1 MIPSM
6 SVIKNVYF
14 QILYLNMIRFSIIL
28 SCDRQVVLLQEVE
41 RWNRLVERM
50 ADSLFQLRRALAGKL
65 GIYCLKV
72 LIICKHIMNEVCQLI
87 GLKCNWFLS
96 KLPRAAPFV
105 KTKNHVR
112 SQQTLKKPYIQVF
125 FVLKQYMYNFN
136 DKNIQVPLCIHK
148 SDIQI
153 WS

>member
-1 MIPSM
+1 MKLRAGCMCLIHYYTWKIHDHTKVNLKIHGTASNEFQGPSQFHGHNNWGMIPSM

-105 KTKNHVR
+105 
-112 SQQTLKKPYIQVF
+112 
-125 FVLKQYMYNFN
+125 
-136 DKNIQVPLCIHK
+136 
-148 SDIQI
+148 
-153 WS
+153 

>member
-1 MIPSM
+1 MPSQFHGHNNWGTVPSM
-6 SVIKNVYF
+6 SACRVGPYSYDVTKNVYF

-65 GIYCLKV
+65 GTFLLKA

-87 GLKCNWFLS
+87 GPNAIGF
-96 KLPRAAPFV
+96 
-105 KTKNHVR
+105 
-112 SQQTLKKPYIQVF
+112 
-125 FVLKQYMYNFN
+125 
-136 DKNIQVPLCIHK
+136 
-148 SDIQI
+148 
-153 WS
+153 